1 MDELWDEGAV
11 AGDDAAVGAAL
22 LMADLEGAIA
32 AAGDE
37 IASLRRVTEAVPRPG
52 LPPGVPQ
59 GSTAAPEAGG
69 ELERSSS
76 AANVAPELVDG
87 ANVQAANE
95 SLLRI
100 ASDGV
105 VADALPAATSPVG
118 APAAPLDRLASV
130 RPAERALRQAT
141 APVADHPLAL
151 ATSNTSMSDATELA
165 ASAPVAQ
172 ASDRLPPSSDPV
184 SNVELRDAAPAG
196 SAAPIWPAEAEPPNT
211 PFEAEGVAQTAPVR
225 STGASTREAA
235 GVESSAERASAGR
248 QESAAASQDA
258 ARGGPTEGDVYLDG
272 ERVGRW
278 MAKHL
283 ARELGGPQAAG
294 TGFDPRLG
302 PAWPGSLH
310 GS

>member
-52 LPPGVPQ
+52 LPTG
-59 GSTAAPEAGG
+59 APERAVARPEASG
-69 ELERSSS
+69 ELERSLP
-76 AANVAPELVDG
+76 AASVASDLVDG
-87 ANVQAANE
+87 TTAQTAPEA
-95 SLLRI
+95 LRLI
-100 ASDGV
+100 ASEYATAGG
-105 VADALPAATSPVG
+105 LPAMTSPVD
-118 APAAPLDRLASV
+118 APATSLDRTASV
-130 RPAERALRQAT
+130 RPAERVLQAAA
-141 APVADHPLAL
+141 APVVGHAPAVRSPS
-151 ATSNTSMSDATELA
+151 TVMSSAIELA
-165 ASAPVAQ
+165 PSAPVAQ
-172 ASDRLPPSSDPV
+172 TSDGLTGSSSPV
-184 SNVELRDAAPAG
+184 SNVELRDPATSG
-196 SAAPIWPAEAEPPNT
+196 SAAPAWPDAAEQPNT
-211 PFEAEGVAQTAPVR
+211 PVAADGVGRTAPVR
-225 STGASTREAA
+225 STGATPREAA
-235 GVESSAERASAGR
+235 AVEPTADRATAGGQQNGALS
-248 QESAAASQDA
+248 QETTRA
-258 ARGGPTEGDVYLDG
+258 GPTEGDVYLDG

-302 PAWPGSLH
+302 PVWPGSLH